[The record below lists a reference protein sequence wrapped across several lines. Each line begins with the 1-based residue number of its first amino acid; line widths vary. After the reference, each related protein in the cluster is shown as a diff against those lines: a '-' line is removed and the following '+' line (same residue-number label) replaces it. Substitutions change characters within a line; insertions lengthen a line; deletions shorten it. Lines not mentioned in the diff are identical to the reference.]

1 MLLSPPSPPSA
12 HRFSPRPPEPKVSQS
27 SRSPLSAISVPSNSY
42 PSIEDYSYSPT
53 SVSSVPRSDL
63 SPKTSAFFGSPFVSP
78 SQSPSSSQSASYL
91 SKTAAFFSSPFS
103 DSSSSPPSEER
114 TPRDLTSSRSLTAD
128 FFTTAAFSS
137 CPTSPP
143 SLRSSTSNASLRT
156 SASHTSSSCDHHL
169 TPPPEQSQEA
179 EATPV
184 PKPQV
189 PLLSRLFPSRYS
201 SNLRRTVDNRL
212 PSQRGFVT
220 IEAPDDVFVSPPT
233 TIEDPH
239 IPDVSAAAA
248 AAGTTPI
255 SSVCTSGTLLHPD
268 NESEPS
274 YELVRRIGH
283 GSFSH
288 VWLARMAR
296 SQGLQALTAVK
307 MIARVGEHRDPV
319 ARRTARGE
327 RASFLREVEV
337 LHVRTLQPVRTPT
350 LTLLPST

>member
-27 SRSPLSAISVPSNSY
+27 SRSSLGAISVPPNSY

-53 SVSSVPRSDL
+53 SVSSDL

-78 SQSPSSSQSASYL
+78 SQSSTSSQSVRYL
-91 SKTAAFFSSPFS
+91 SKTAAFFSTPFS
-103 DSSSSPPSEER
+103 DSPSSPPSEER
-114 TPRDLTSSRSLTAD
+114 TPRNLTSSRSLTAD
-128 FFTTAAFSS
+128 FFAAAAFSS

-156 SASHTSSSCDHHL
+156 SASHTSSSCDHHPTL
-169 TPPPEQSQEA
+169 PPQQSQEA

-201 SNLRRTVDNRL
+201 SNLKRTDNNRFS
-212 PSQRGFVT
+212 SQHGFVT
-220 IEAPDDVFVSPPT
+220 IEAPDDVLVSPPT
-233 TIEDPH
+233 TIENSPT
-239 IPDVSAAAA
+239 PEVSAILAEATPTSSIW
-248 AAGTTPI
+248 TTGAL
-255 SSVCTSGTLLHPD
+255 VHPD

-283 GSFSH
+283 GAFSH

-307 MIARVGEHRDPV
+307 MIARVGEHHDPV

-337 LHVRTLQPVRTPT
+337 LHVRTRQPARTPT
-350 LTLLPST
+350 LTLLPSI